1 MDNYY
6 KSRYLKYKKKYNIL
20 KNNLLVQYGAQR
32 SLKRNQL
39 VDEHKKSHLKYSL
52 YDTPNT
58 KYGTLASHLENVS
71 SSTLENNMKH
81 NIEKNLKALK
91 ECLNTDG
98 FVKTMDNYFGVNVTL
113 RNPIIGSYNGVL
125 LNDFWNQLKNIIKEN
140 FVSKKDRICKIE
152 ETSLDSH
159 NKRDKR
165 KGIKECKRIF
175 DHYQQVEIDRIY
187 EMIHNHYLG
196 LGLVPDIASAAG
208 GGYY

>member
-20 KNNLLVQYGAQR
+20 KNSGFVQYGAQR

-39 VDEHKKSHLKYSL
+39 VDERKKSDLKYTV
-52 YDTPNT
+52 YDTPNS
-58 KYGTLASHLENVS
+58 KYKLASHLDNVS
-71 SSTLENNMKH
+71 STTLENNMKQ

-91 ECLNTDG
+91 DCLNTDG
-98 FVKTMDNYFGVNVTL
+98 FVKTMAYYFEVNIHKIH
-113 RNPIIGSYNGVL
+113 PIIGYYNGVL
-125 LNDFWNQLKNIIKEN
+125 LNDFWKQLKNIIKEN
-140 FVSKKDRICKIE
+140 FVSKKNRICKIE

-165 KGIKECKRIF
+165 KGIKECKHIF
-175 DHYQQVEIDRIY
+175 DHYQEVEIDSIC
-187 EMIHNHYLG
+187 EMMHNHY

-208 GGYY
+208 GGGYY